1 MTTHRDIACMIAIRL
16 IAARRQ
22 LDAQEINA
30 IQYHGQV
37 RMIYH
42 NAYAATAYVKPMSP
56 DTFAR
61 VWRMA
66 CKMVD
71 LTIDGN
77 HIPYDSKEAT

>member
-1 MTTHRDIACMIAIRL
+1 MTTQRDIARMIAGKL

-22 LDAQEINA
+22 LDAHEINA
-30 IQYHGQV
+30 VRYHGKV
-37 RMIYH
+37 RTIYRDT
-42 NAYAATAYVKPMSP
+42 YAASAFIRPMSP

-66 CKMVD
+66 CKIVD
-71 LTIDGN
+71 LELDGN